1 MCAGVWSPTIELLPE
16 AALEPAPDPLAAP
29 VPVEEA
35 VGDGVMLL
43 EALAVS

>member
-1 MCAGVWSPTIELLPE
+1 MCPGVWSPPPE
-16 AALEPAPDPLAAP
+16 AVLDPAPDPLAAP

-35 VGDGVMLL
+35 AVGDGVMLL